1 MYNSKFES
9 FKEEKAWMICKQ
21 AWGSMSTI
29 SPTLAQYYNEYVRK
43 HEEPLYIWRK
53 SVERSFKEEFD
64 DVGHLG
70 NDKSWFPEIKVK
82 RFKLLKEM

>member
-1 MYNSKFES
+1 
-9 FKEEKAWMICKQ
+9 
-21 AWGSMSTI
+21 MSTI

-43 HEEPLYIWRK
+43 HEEPLYIWRE

-70 NDKSWFPEIKVK
+70 NDKS
-82 RFKLLKEM
+82 